1 MYIEI
6 YRVMDCKN
14 ILFEIKFNSK
24 NDNDNNFEKFVK
36 NKEQKTLPFYIILR
50 LFLSFSLTLIYDFLC
65 FRFSFIF

>member
-14 ILFEIKFNSK
+14 ILLEIRFNSK

-36 NKEQKTLPFYIILR
+36 NKEQKHFY
-50 LFLSFSLTLIYDFLC
+50 STYS
-65 FRFSFIF
+65 